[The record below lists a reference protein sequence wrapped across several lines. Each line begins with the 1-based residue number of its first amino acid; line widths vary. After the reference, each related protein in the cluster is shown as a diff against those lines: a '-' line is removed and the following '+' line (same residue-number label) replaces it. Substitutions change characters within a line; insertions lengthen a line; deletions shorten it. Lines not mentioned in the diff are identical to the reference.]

1 MLCNNVG
8 TKVTV
13 MANYRVC
20 MMHGIAHRT
29 FFLYYGTRLILYIT
43 LRFVAI
49 ACNNFMLV
57 SVNHTLPRYK
67 ADQ

>member
-8 TKVTV
+8 TKVGM
-13 MANYRVC
+13 MADHCIC
-20 MMHGIAHRT
+20 MVHSIAHRAL
-29 FFLYYGTRLILYIT
+29 FLYYGTCLVLYIT

-49 ACNNFMLV
+49 ACNDFMLV
-57 SVNHTLPRYK
+57 SVNHTLSRYK